1 MIKVTG
7 TFKVPVTWF
16 AMNEN
21 EPTTIEKIDQLLQ
34 FLPGFEEPD
43 RQFVEKW
50 QGYYPVYAA
59 DVQQFVRLAGDSWW
73 MDTSYQP
80 NEAGQMLADDAVVQS
95 ANLDQIRTMLTFFI
109 RGERFSDG
117 HWEHLLENGRIQT
130 LLHRL
135 KMLRKELD
143 AA

>member
-1 MIKVTG
+1 
-7 TFKVPVTWF
+7 
-16 AMNEN
+16 MNEN
-21 EPTTIEKIDQLLQ
+21 KPTTTAMIDQLLQ
-34 FLPGFEEPD
+34 FLPAFEEPN
-43 RQFVEKW
+43 RQFIEKW

-59 DVQQFVRLAGDSWW
+59 DVTEFVRLVGDSWW

-95 ANLDQIRTMLTFFI
+95 ANLEQIKTMLTFFI

-117 HWEHLLENGRIQT
+117 HWGDLLENGRVQ
-130 LLHRL
+130 LLLNRL
-135 KMLRKELD
+135 KMLRKEFD

>member
-1 MIKVTG
+1 
-7 TFKVPVTWF
+7 
-16 AMNEN
+16 MNEN
-21 EPTTIEKIDQLLQ
+21 KPTTTAMIDQLLQ
-34 FLPGFEEPD
+34 FLPAFEEPN
-43 RQFVEKW
+43 RQFIEKW

-59 DVQQFVRLAGDSWW
+59 DVTEFVRLVGDSWW

-95 ANLDQIRTMLTFFI
+95 ANLDQIKTMLTFFI
-109 RGERFSDG
+109 RGERFSGG
-117 HWEHLLENGRIQT
+117 HWGDLLENGRVQS

-135 KMLRKELD
+135 KMLRREFD

>member
-1 MIKVTG
+1 
-7 TFKVPVTWF
+7 
-16 AMNEN
+16 MNEN
-21 EPTTIEKIDQLLQ
+21 KPTTTAMIDQLLQ
-34 FLPGFEEPD
+34 FLPAFEEPN
-43 RQFVEKW
+43 RQFIEKW

-59 DVQQFVRLAGDSWW
+59 DVTEFVRLAGDSWW

-95 ANLDQIRTMLTFFI
+95 ANLDQIKTMLTFFI

-117 HWEHLLENGRIQT
+117 HWGSLLANGRVQS

-135 KMLRKELD
+135 KMLRREFD

>member
-1 MIKVTG
+1 
-7 TFKVPVTWF
+7 
-16 AMNEN
+16 MNEN
-21 EPTTIEKIDQLLQ
+21 KPTTTAMIDQLLQ
-34 FLPGFEEPD
+34 FLPAFEEPN
-43 RQFVEKW
+43 RQFIEKW
-50 QGYYPVYAA
+50 QGYFPVYAA
-59 DVQQFVRLAGDSWW
+59 DVTEFVRLVGDSWW

-95 ANLDQIRTMLTFFI
+95 ANLDQIKTMLTFFI

-117 HWEHLLENGRIQT
+117 HWGDLLENGRVQS

-135 KMLRKELD
+135 KMLRREFD